1 MTRTVRQPTGAAA
14 GTRRGERR
22 TQEERSAAMRG
33 RLLDATVDCLV
44 KYGYAATTTTR
55 VAQRA
60 GVTRGAL
67 VHHFQS
73 KSELLGESVRHLAF
87 KQGQEILSELIALD
101 RESDADFVSRCLEA
115 LWRMHQG
122 SMFIAT
128 MELWIAARTD
138 PELSAQMDQFEF
150 IVMQQFSTL
159 GQSVSR
165 TDAELRLIRNI
176 TLTAMDAVRGILVN
190 SMTAPQEIRDQR
202 WARAK
207 SMLLTIVES
216 ASADAPLDSALR
228 TIQPGQ
234 FTLTD

>member
-1 MTRTVRQPTGAAA
+1 MTRTVSGPRAT
-14 GTRRGERR
+14 RR
-22 TQEERSAAMRG
+22 TQEERSAAMRE

-44 KYGYAATTTTR
+44 KYGYAGTTTTR

-87 KQGQEILSELIALD
+87 KQGQEILTELMSLD
-101 RESDADFVSRCLEA
+101 RTGDANFVDRCLDA

-122 SMFIAT
+122 SMFVAT

-150 IVMQQFSTL
+150 IVMQQISTL
-159 GQSVSR
+159 GQSATQSEDEVR
-165 TDAELRLIRNI
+165 MIRNV
-176 TLTAMDAVRGILVN
+176 TLTAMDAIRGILVN
-190 SMTAPQEIRDQR
+190 SLVASQEVRDQR

-207 SMLLTIVES
+207 AILLTIVES
-216 ASADAPLDSALR
+216 PAVRPRLDGALR
-228 TIQPGQ
+228 NIDTTTI
-234 FTLTD
+234 TLPE

>member
-1 MTRTVRQPTGAAA
+1 
-14 GTRRGERR
+14 
-22 TQEERSAAMRG
+22 MRG

-44 KYGYAATTTTR
+44 KYGYAGTTTTR

-87 KQGQEILSELIALD
+87 RQGQEILSELIALD
-101 RESDADFVSRCLEA
+101 RDSDADFISRCLDA

-122 SMFIAT
+122 SMFTAT

-138 PELSAQMDQFEF
+138 AELSAQMDQFEF

-159 GQSVSR
+159 GQSVSQ
-165 TDAELRLIRNI
+165 TDDELRVIRNI

-190 SMTAPQEIRDQR
+190 SMTAPQEVRDQR

-207 SMLLTIVES
+207 AMLLNIVES
-216 ASADAPLDSALR
+216 PAVGAPLDSALR
-228 TIQPGQ
+228 TIDPGK
-234 FTLTD
+234 LSLSD